1 MRGRGSPAWITFVS
15 MLPRFPFILEIT
27 KVYPSSSSILI
38 LTYLSR
44 VTDLVAF
51 RRNPIVIRLSN
62 NETLSFL
69 LERTSL
75 KDASNLPRLPTTRI
89 GVKRIV
95 IEVNRDL
102 TVEQLEILDEALKRA
117 GLVRRRRLLSTIVNL
132 TSLERRGPHIQPGG
146 LATTLNLVLCPPTE
160 TSKGFPGPLNSN

>member
-1 MRGRGSPAWITFVS
+1 MRGRGSLAWITFVP

-27 KVYPSSSSILI
+27 KVYPSPSIILI
-38 LTYLSR
+38 LPFLSR

-75 KDASNLPRLPTTRI
+75 KDASNFPRLPTTRI

-95 IEVNRDL
+95 IEENRDL
-102 TVEQLEILDEALKRA
+102 TVEQLAIVDEARKRPR
-117 GLVRRRRLLSTIVNL
+117 LVK
-132 TSLERRGPHIQPGG
+132 
-146 LATTLNLVLCPPTE
+146 E
-160 TSKGFPGPLNSN
+160 TKVTFHN